1 MFIKEVCSYFMNF
14 LETDFKRR
22 RVPKRSFA
30 LKDKAGNLTG
40 IRSQKYPSFQRKVI
54 SLIKSDSA
62 DYSIDIKRGTHTS
75 NVATNSSEVVIK
87 QALKQIDELDLEPET
102 KLETRIFQL
111 LEQHENDHEIFVQES
126 LAVYSELLRD
136 SVIGEAVKSLEGALQ
151 RERENNEE
159 DSSELGE
166 SLSRYLIDNIEN
178 ELIDSLNSFAVD
190 KDITNLK
197 NTWLKIIDTE
207 NIETNLETFFET
219 FAIRDLHAELT
230 EIVRNRKLKEELE
243 LYLYSGEL
251 KFKGHAFPL
260 FFIPLNV
267 TEEVLENK
275 TVFKLSFEKRF
286 FINKN
291 AIEYVFQEFAGPNT
305 AAMITNV
312 IGDRITYVEE
322 EDSLSDA
329 FNTKSN
335 ELLSHFNLNGDVDFT
350 ASQTTTASNASLQ
363 LNNNL
368 SLALFDKA
376 DESAINDYEELINL
390 LDEDSEIGDIFSE
403 LISSFI
409 EENPVSIINEVLD
422 EWDDTSS
429 SDRLVFSSPIPLN
442 EEQRKIISA
451 VNNSQGKFIT
461 VQGPPGTGKSHTI
474 TAILFEAI
482 LNNKSVL
489 MLSDKKEALDVVED
503 KLKETLNQVRV
514 GEGENFQNPIL
525 RLGRE
530 GNSYAQILQTQNID
544 SIRTHYRASNEA
556 IERSRPEAAETA
568 LKEEVESYIGKYTA
582 IQSQEIKDYLKLK
595 AKLQMDD
602 LQEEVLV
609 KDEEFLNILQTSISS
624 LNDIKENEELL
635 RIIKEFNSK
644 NITDLLSLLLGL
656 SVAEEHK
663 VTFSS
668 LLSKLQKIELNGNYL
683 KEKIGRYEEVK
694 NKFFSFLFGNYEL
707 ESWNQSLN
715 KDLEFIDII
724 DFRTA
729 EGINL
734 IRDYFKLVQ
743 KLNKKIVK
751 ESNIAFEDNL
761 LKLILEAKLEI
772 SHKDLKVIV
781 EELKKLD
788 EILKDSKLEGYNIS
802 LSENSNLITENI
814 EEDIRKIIDLSK
826 LAQLSMSLNQNFNEI
841 PELNLANEIKTIQSN
856 SAVKMVNIFDQ
867 NFISFV
873 DEKKAT
879 AKTLKNLIVKKKKFP
894 REDLEDLRN
903 AFPCIIAGIRDYA
916 DFVPLEPE
924 IFDLIIIDEAS
935 QVSIAQAF
943 PAILRAKKLVVM
955 GDKRQFSNVKSAN
968 SSRLINSQFQD
979 TIKEAFRETFGN
991 DPQKEERSK
1000 VFDIRVS
1007 ILEFFEYITNY
1018 DCLLKKHF
1026 RGYPE
1031 IISFSSKH
1039 FYNNQLQTIKVRA
1052 KPIEEVITF
1061 KEVEHDGREIEL
1073 AGNVTTKRI
1082 NKFES
1087 DYIVSEIERL
1097 TELESL
1103 PSVGVI
1109 TPMRDQ
1115 QKFILSEL
1123 EKSPKYQDMTKLN
1136 VKVMTFDSCQGEER
1150 DIIFYSFVDSPN
1162 NDVTQFVLGKNLDLE
1177 NMDPEENLR
1186 LQRLNVGMSRAKEQI
1201 VLVTSKPIADYGGNT
1216 FRILSH
1222 YEQQIVN
1229 ANKLPSA
1236 DEVDPASP
1244 MEAKVLEWIKQT
1256 GFYANNSEY
1265 IELKAQF
1272 QVGKYLKEL
1281 DTSYNH
1287 PDYRCDFLMTYKRD
1301 TQIQHLIIEY
1311 DGFMEHFVDRENVNE
1326 FNYSHYYNDNDI
1338 EREKILEGY
1347 GFPFLR
1353 INKFNL
1359 GKDPIESLSHKLNSF
1374 FL

>member
-1 MFIKEVCSYFMNF
+1 
-14 LETDFKRR
+14 
-22 RVPKRSFA
+22 
-30 LKDKAGNLTG
+30 
-40 IRSQKYPSFQRKVI
+40 
-54 SLIKSDSA
+54 
-62 DYSIDIKRGTHTS
+62 
-75 NVATNSSEVVIK
+75 
-87 QALKQIDELDLEPET
+87 
-102 KLETRIFQL
+102 
-111 LEQHENDHEIFVQES
+111 
-126 LAVYSELLRD
+126 
-136 SVIGEAVKSLEGALQ
+136 
-151 RERENNEE
+151 
-159 DSSELGE
+159 
-166 SLSRYLIDNIEN
+166 
-178 ELIDSLNSFAVD
+178 
-190 KDITNLK
+190 
-197 NTWLKIIDTE
+197 
-207 NIETNLETFFET
+207 
-219 FAIRDLHAELT
+219 
-230 EIVRNRKLKEELE
+230 
-243 LYLYSGEL
+243 
-251 KFKGHAFPL
+251 
-260 FFIPLNV
+260 
-267 TEEVLENK
+267 
-275 TVFKLSFEKRF
+275 
-286 FINKN
+286 
-291 AIEYVFQEFAGPNT
+291 
-305 AAMITNV
+305 
-312 IGDRITYVEE
+312 
-322 EDSLSDA
+322 
-329 FNTKSN
+329 
-335 ELLSHFNLNGDVDFT
+335 
-350 ASQTTTASNASLQ
+350 
-363 LNNNL
+363 
-368 SLALFDKA
+368 
-376 DESAINDYEELINL
+376 
-390 LDEDSEIGDIFSE
+390 
-403 LISSFI
+403 
-409 EENPVSIINEVLD
+409 
-422 EWDDTSS
+422 
-429 SDRLVFSSPIPLN
+429 
-442 EEQRKIISA
+442 
-451 VNNSQGKFIT
+451 
-461 VQGPPGTGKSHTI
+461 
-474 TAILFEAI
+474 
-482 LNNKSVL
+482 
-489 MLSDKKEALDVVED
+489 
-503 KLKETLNQVRV
+503 
-514 GEGENFQNPIL
+514 
-525 RLGRE
+525 
-530 GNSYAQILQTQNID
+530 
-544 SIRTHYRASNEA
+544 
-556 IERSRPEAAETA
+556 
-568 LKEEVESYIGKYTA
+568 
-582 IQSQEIKDYLKLK
+582 
-595 AKLQMDD
+595 
-602 LQEEVLV
+602 
-609 KDEEFLNILQTSISS
+609 
-624 LNDIKENEELL
+624 
-635 RIIKEFNSK
+635 
-644 NITDLLSLLLGL
+644 
-656 SVAEEHK
+656 
-663 VTFSS
+663 
-668 LLSKLQKIELNGNYL
+668 
-683 KEKIGRYEEVK
+683 
-694 NKFFSFLFGNYEL
+694 
-707 ESWNQSLN
+707 
-715 KDLEFIDII
+715 
-724 DFRTA
+724 
-729 EGINL
+729 
-734 IRDYFKLVQ
+734 
-743 KLNKKIVK
+743 
-751 ESNIAFEDNL
+751 
-761 LKLILEAKLEI
+761 
-772 SHKDLKVIV
+772 
-781 EELKKLD
+781 
-788 EILKDSKLEGYNIS
+788 
-802 LSENSNLITENI
+802 
-814 EEDIRKIIDLSK
+814 
-826 LAQLSMSLNQNFNEI
+826 
-841 PELNLANEIKTIQSN
+841 
-856 SAVKMVNIFDQ
+856 MVNIFDQ

-1097 TELESL
+1097 TELESV

-1123 EKSPKYQDMTKLN
+1123 EKSPKYQEMAKLN

-1150 DIIFYSFVDSPN
+1150 DIIFYSFVDSPI

-1201 VLVTSKPIADYGGNT
+1201 ILVTSKPVADYGGNA

-1256 GFYANNSEY
+1256 GFYADNSEY

-1301 TQIQHLIIEY
+1301 THIQHLIIEY
-1311 DGFMEHFVDRENVNE
+1311 DGFIEHFVDREKVNE

-1359 GKDPIESLSHKLNSF
+1359 GKDPIESLSHKLKSF